1 MTLKLD
7 TRSVESASAAEI
19 YISAVPAE
27 SASAQS
33 QAEEIFSG
41 ISDILRSPSPSE
53 GRGSKKAYILQERVF
68 ATQNA
73 MEILSRARSRAYG
86 DLDDGVAPSFLLAKE
101 GLLGPVAGV
110 QVHAISTNIQ
120 PEVVNLNQIPC
131 GRILRTSDRDPA
143 LRESCTYLTL
153 SNISADTLRSS
164 SLRSTSHQSPQATEQ
179 AQLMMEKAE
188 SALKQFG
195 ADFLSVPRTWMWL
208 KDILSWYDDFNYVR
222 TKFFTE
228 RRLIGEGT
236 RQSMPAS
243 TGIGLG
249 PADGSHCAMDL
260 TAVLEPQNS
269 IHFLQAVGKQQCAL
283 EYGSAFSRA
292 SRANTPAGQ
301 TVFVSGT
308 ASIDADGATTHIGDA
323 SGQIATTIENVRAV
337 LADMNCRDEDVVQ
350 MVAYCKTTEVEK
362 IFNASKGT
370 LNWPWLTAIC
380 DICRDD
386 LLFEIEATAMPKQG
400 T

>member
-1 MTLKLD
+1 MTVKLD
-7 TRSVESASAAEI
+7 TRSVESASATEI

-41 ISDILRSPSPSE
+41 ISDILRS
-53 GRGSKKAYILQERVF
+53 KKAHIFQERIF
-68 ATQNA
+68 ATQSA
-73 MEILSRARSRAYG
+73 MEILSRARSQAYAN
-86 DLDDGVAPSFLLAKE
+86 LDDGVAPSFLVAKE

-110 QVHAISTNIQ
+110 QVHAISSDSR
-120 PEVVNLNQIPC
+120 PEVISLDQTGC
-131 GRILRTSDRDPA
+131 GRILRASGRA
-143 LRESCTYLTL
+143 YLTL
-153 SNISADTLRSS
+153 SNVSAATLRSS
-164 SLRSTSHQSPQATEQ
+164 SLRSTSPQSPQAKFTPAKAGEQ
-179 AQLMMEKAE
+179 AQAMMEKADA
-188 SALKQFG
+188 ALKQFG

-208 KDILSWYDDFNYVR
+208 KDILSWYDDFNHVR

-228 RRLIGEGT
+228 RRLIGAGT

-249 PADGSHCAMDL
+249 PADGANCAMDL
-260 TAVLEPQNS
+260 IAVLEPTDCTQY
-269 IHFLQAVGKQQCAL
+269 LQAAGKQQCAL

-292 SRANTPAGQ
+292 ARSIMPAGQ

-323 SGQIATTIENVRAV
+323 SGQISTTIGNVRAV
-337 LADMNCRDEDVVQ
+337 LADMNCKDEDVVQ
-350 MVAYCKTTEVEK
+350 VAAYCKTTEVEK
-362 IFNASKGT
+362 IFNASKGA

-380 DICRDD
+380 DICRPD
-386 LLFEIEATAMPKQG
+386 LLFEIEATAMPR
-400 T
+400 

>member
-1 MTLKLD
+1 MTVKLD
-7 TRSVESASAAEI
+7 TRSVESALAAEI

-27 SASAQS
+27 SASVQKQAQ
-33 QAEEIFSG
+33 EIFSG
-41 ISDILRSPSPSE
+41 ISDILRSPSPSK
-53 GRGSKKAYILQERVF
+53 GRGSKNAHIFQERVF
-68 ATQNA
+68 AAQSA
-73 MEILSRARSRAYG
+73 METLSRARSRAYA
-86 DLDDGVAPSFLLAKE
+86 DLDDGVAPSLLVAKE
-101 GLLGPVAGV
+101 GLSGPIAGV
-110 QVHAISTNIQ
+110 HVHAICSSTQ
-120 PEVVNLNQIPC
+120 PEVVKLNGKPC
-131 GRILRTSDRDPA
+131 GRILRTSDRESA

-153 SNISADTLRSS
+153 SNISAP
-164 SLRSTSHQSPQATEQ
+164 QSPQAKFTPAKASEQ
-179 AQLMMEKAE
+179 AEAMMKTAE
-188 SALKQFG
+188 SVLKQFG

-208 KDILSWYDDFNYVR
+208 KDILSWYDDFNHIR

-260 TAVLEPQNS
+260 TAVLEPKNS
-269 IHFLQAVGKQQCAL
+269 IQFLQVVGKQQCAL

-292 SRANTPAGQ
+292 SKAITPAGQ

-323 SGQIATTIENVRAV
+323 SGQISTTIGNVRAV
-337 LADMNCRDEDVVQ
+337 LSDMNCKDEDVVQ

-362 IFNASKGT
+362 IFNASKGA

-380 DICRDD
+380 DICRPD
-386 LLFEIEATAMPKQG
+386 LLFEIEATAMPKQS

>member
-1 MTLKLD
+1 MTVKLD

-41 ISDILRSPSPSE
+41 ISDILRS
-53 GRGSKKAYILQERVF
+53 KKAHIFQERVF
-68 ATQNA
+68 AAQSV
-73 MEILSRARSRAYG
+73 MEILSRARSQAYG
-86 DLDDGVAPSFLLAKE
+86 GLNDGVAPSFLVAKE
-101 GLLGPVAGV
+101 GLLGPIAGV
-110 QVHAISTNIQ
+110 QIHAITTNTQ
-120 PEVVNLNQIPC
+120 PEVVKLDANPC
-131 GRILRTSDRDPA
+131 GRILRTSNRDPA

-153 SNISADTLRSS
+153 SNISAATLRSS
-164 SLRSTSHQSPQATEQ
+164 SLRSTSPQSPQATEQ
-179 AQLMMEKAE
+179 ARAMMETAE
-188 SALKQFG
+188 SILKQFG

-208 KDILSWYDDFNYVR
+208 KDILSWYDDFNHVR
-222 TKFFTE
+222 TNFFTE

-260 TAVLEPQNS
+260 MAVLEPKNS
-269 IHFLQAVGKQQCAL
+269 IQFLQAVGKQQCAL

-292 SRANTPAGQ
+292 SRAVTPAGQ

-323 SGQIATTIENVRAV
+323 SGQISTTIGNVRAV
-337 LADMNCRDEDVVQ
+337 LADMNCKDEDVVQ
-350 MVAYCKTTEVEK
+350 VVAYCKTTEVEK
-362 IFNASKGT
+362 IFNASRGA
-370 LNWPWLTAIC
+370 LDWPWVTAIC
-380 DICRDD
+380 DICRPD
-386 LLFEIEATAMPKQG
+386 LLFEIEATAMPKQ
-400 T
+400 TA